1 MRLPLILAFTGLFLA
16 APAAAAQSAS
26 RDWRP
31 AERTIIGDFSRITA
45 IATALDRVYVASPT
59 SLLIWQP
66 QFRRWEGPYSPPDP
80 SALAGV
86 FGALVDPLDQSLWLA
101 RSDGWVHFQ
110 PELQLWDQGRAGDA
124 VLSIAFD
131 RNDPVSGLYLRTR
144 GGWLLLPRG
153 GIVPTPGRPP
163 ATPVM
168 PTSVDEVLRSN
179 PTLQANAAQILLDER
194 LRTVRYTAAARAFDN
209 SGWYLGT
216 SGIGLLFLRD
226 GAAIPERIPFGLP
239 SLAVSAVMTWP
250 GGAWVATNRTPQ
262 TDAAITFVGAELEEF
277 NTLRGLPATGVPFSR
292 VAELA
297 GQGRSVFAAT
307 DFGLAR
313 VEPADGRYELIDE
326 RRGLPH
332 SRVYSVVS
340 RRGRLTVGT
349 ERGIARLDDS
359 LRVERVAPRFT
370 AAAYAVFP
378 AADSVW
384 VGTSRGIL
392 LALPGQEDLVRP
404 AGLASASLQA
414 PIVAFATLGDTIVAL
429 ARDQLLWRDPKGG
442 AWTLGPNLSGLLGRL
457 RAVAADGPGFWVAGE
472 RGIGFARLNTPP
484 VLAIREGD
492 LPAQATDL
500 AADREYLW
508 VGTGAGL
515 VRFSLD
521 AIRP

>member
-1 MRLPLILAFTGLFLA
+1 MRLPLTFALAGSLLT
-16 APAAAAQSAS
+16 APAAAAQGAS

-31 AERTIIGDFSRITA
+31 SDRTIIGDFSRITA
-45 IATALDRVYVASPT
+45 IASSLDRVYVASPT
-59 SLLIWQP
+59 SLLVWQP

-86 FGALVDPLDQSLWLA
+86 FAALVDPLDQSLWLA

-144 GGWLLLPRG
+144 GGWLVLPRG
-153 GIVPTPGRPP
+153 GMAPTPGRPP
-163 ATPVM
+163 AIPVT

-194 LRTVRYTAAARAFDN
+194 LRTVRFTAAARAFDN

-216 SGIGLLFLRD
+216 SGVGLLFLTD

-239 SLAVSAVMTWP
+239 SLAVSTVMSWP
-250 GGAWVATNRTPQ
+250 GGVWVATNRTPQ
-262 TDAAITFVGAELEEF
+262 TDAAITFVGAELGDF

-292 VAELA
+292 VAEMA
-297 GQGRSVFAAT
+297 GQGKSVFAAT

-313 VEPADGRYELIDE
+313 VEPGDGRYELIDQ
-326 RRGLPH
+326 RRGLPD

-349 ERGIARLDDS
+349 ARGIARLDDS
-359 LRVERVAPRFT
+359 LRVERLAPAFT
-370 AAAYAVFP
+370 GAAFTIFP
-378 AADSVW
+378 AGDSVW
-384 VGTSRGIL
+384 VGTSRGLL
-392 LALPGQEDLVRP
+392 LALPGVEDLVRP
-404 AGLASASLQA
+404 AALASASLQT
-414 PIVAFATLGDTIVAL
+414 PIVAFSALGDTIVAL
-429 ARDQLLWRDPKGG
+429 TADQLLWRDPRSG
-442 AWTLGPNLSGLLGRL
+442 AWNLGPNLSGLLGRL
-457 RAVAADGPGFWVAGE
+457 RSLAADGPGFWVAGG
-472 RGIGFARLNTPP
+472 RGIGFARLSTPP
-484 VLAIREGD
+484 LLAIREGD
-492 LPAQATDL
+492 LPGAATDL
-500 AADREYLW
+500 AADRDYLW

-515 VRFSLD
+515 VRFRLD